1 MFLLDQVRFSAKLDP
16 TEKVTFHLRYEE
28 LLQRSD
34 QGKYSYAVNIQP
46 QNQKIP
52 DFKINV
58 KIDESLPLKDISV
71 MRVRNKNEA
80 KFEAE
85 NITKEVLTHDRGRH
99 FAKKAQ
105 NAPRGKN
112 SVPAKLPTPTEISI
126 FK

>member
-1 MFLLDQVRFSAKLDP
+1 MRFSAKLDP

-58 KIDESLPLKDISV
+58 VIDESLPLKDISV
-71 MRVRNKNEA
+71 MRVRNKNE
-80 KFEAE
+80 
-85 NITKEVLTHDRGRH
+85 GRYNTI
-99 FAKKAQ
+99 KYVIQ
-105 NAPRGKN
+105 G
-112 SVPAKLPTPTEISI
+112 
-126 FK
+126 